1 MTTKTLLVLIGL
13 MPFLHG
19 ISHPLH
25 ISSTSL
31 DFKPASNRWDLTV
44 KIFSDDFEEAL
55 RLDGASREN
64 LTDWIKKQVV
74 IYFDTKAV
82 DPSGFR
88 LEEVKKKEDA
98 TWIRYTFKQSPPSSE
113 IKVINKLL
121 LNLYSD
127 QKNLFI
133 FTMGRFQSG
142 LEFNARKTELTISL
156 QK

>member
-1 MTTKTLLVLIGL
+1 MITKTLLALIGL
-13 MPFLHG
+13 MPALSG
-19 ISHPLH
+19 IAHPLH

-31 DFKPASNRWDLTV
+31 DFRTAQNRWELTI

-55 RLDGASREN
+55 RLDMTNKEN
-64 LTDWIKKQVV
+64 LDGWISKQML
-74 IYFDTKAV
+74 IYFDNQLVESANLK
-82 DPSGFR
+82 

-98 TWIRYTFKQSPPSSE
+98 TWIRYSFKKSLPTSE
-113 IKVINKLL
+113 IRVVNKLL

-133 FTMGRFQSG
+133 FTMGRFQSA
-142 LEFNARKTELTISL
+142 LEFNARKTDLVISM